1 MVVNN
6 AMPGPLIQASWGDT
20 VVVKVTNNLPLN
32 GTTIHFHGVRQHN
45 NNMNDGVP
53 SLTQCPIAPGSSMT
67 YTWVAENYGSSWW
80 HSHFALQTWE
90 GVFGPILVDGPSS
103 AAYDVDLGHMMIN
116 DWTHVTVDSLYDNS
130 ENANIN
136 PATGQPYGGPQ
147 VMDTGLLNGKNVWN
161 PPSANG
167 TNSTTTPLSGKRL
180 SFPNIQ
186 KGKKYRLRIVNAA
199 IQSTYK
205 VSLDSHTFQ
214 VIAADF
220 VPITPYTESILP
232 INIGKS
238 CHFESGTV
246 S

>member
-1 MVVNN
+1 
-6 AMPGPLIQASWGDT
+6 
-20 VVVKVTNNLPLN
+20 
-32 GTTIHFHGVRQHN
+32 
-45 NNMNDGVP
+45 
-53 SLTQCPIAPGSSMT
+53 
-67 YTWVAENYGSSWW
+67 
-80 HSHFALQTWE
+80 
-90 GVFGPILVDGPSS
+90 
-103 AAYDVDLGHMMIN
+103 MMIN